1 MERSEDKEAS
11 SSPAAPQF
19 GPPNGSAGP
28 QFGCLAS
35 SLVELIETATREFE
49 RDREVAKASLVT
61 VSSILQSELKRGS
74 QAHGGRSG
82 ALAGWQMLRVRSF
95 IERNLHRNIG
105 VRELSAVAQRS
116 PAHFTRSFKKTFG
129 ESPHAYV
136 VRIRLQKA
144 CHRMATTSASLAEIA
159 LALGFSDQAH
169 FCRLFRQ
176 TFRQSPSSWR
186 RLCERQEIDGARVE
200 TPDGRPRSGPG

>member
-1 MERSEDKEAS
+1 MERSENKEAS
-11 SSPAAPQF
+11 SSPADPQF

-61 VSSILQSELKRGS
+61 VSSILQSERKRGS

-82 ALAGWQMLRVRSF
+82 ALVGWQMLRVRSF

-116 PAHFTRSFKKTFG
+116 PAHFTRSSKRLSA
-129 ESPHAYV
+129 SPHMPTSQDTPAAMPD
-136 VRIRLQKA
+136 RSDTKILQVLGRQSRQDRA
-144 CHRMATTSASLAEIA
+144 VDLIV
-159 LALGFSDQAH
+159 ALGTA
-169 FCRLFRQ
+169 
-176 TFRQSPSSWR
+176 
-186 RLCERQEIDGARVE
+186 
-200 TPDGRPRSGPG
+200 